1 MEEYLWVSK
10 LSHQPVFTSRAHPI
24 LDQLASRYGVKI
36 NIAGAR
42 DDSVEP
48 YVNAVRDAI
57 GRAVAGIM
65 VIGWGDAEIVQ
76 AIDEAVDSGIPVVT
90 VDSDVPESKRLAHI
104 GTDWFRMGQ
113 AMAETLGERMGG
125 TGQALM
131 LGFTRM
137 ANMQA
142 GFKGFCDRIA
152 AFGDIEVV
160 GPIDDLDVGP
170 DKAETVTARYLAA
183 LTELKGI
190 ACFDGQGGLGAARAV
205 ERARKAGAVSL
216 VCVDSEEH
224 HLDYIRSGAIQA
236 AFCQRREAFTY
247 HAFQTLYAF
256 NHGSPLSGGLKG
268 LINVPGN
275 IDTGFLVVT
284 KSNVD
289 TFESNL
295 SLDESVERHDLT
307 QRLSFMSEI
316 VENVGELVLVTDE
329 TDRIVYT
336 NPAVLRMTGYD
347 STELQQ
353 LLLNEVLHVDLET
366 RLSNGRSPAPQ
377 QNGTVE
383 GGVRTKTGRLIP
395 VQIRLTSLKAGER
408 SRGHLIVAVDITPRK
423 KTEKALHESEATL
436 KAAIE
441 STADGILVVSQQG
454 EATHWNARFL
464 EMWNI
469 PKKLLDTKADRKLL
483 DFVLDQ
489 LTDPEEFHR
498 KVKELYK
505 STEAALDTIEFKD
518 GRTFERYSSPL
529 LKEGKKAGRVW
540 SFRDITDR
548 KRTEDALRERE
559 HFLSDVFSSIQDGI
573 SVLDNDLRIITVN
586 RKMEEWYAH
595 ALPFVGRK
603 CFEVYHGREETCE
616 KCPTRDTLTTGEV
629 SCQVVPKIGSGGAR
643 TGWLDLYSFPL
654 VDRETGQTKG
664 VIEYVRDITERK
676 RAEEAL
682 RASEENYRAILD
694 AVDHAITVHNPDNGE
709 TLDVNEKMCAMFGY
723 TRQEALGLPFDE
735 LFAGQPHFA
744 QGDPIDLKRH
754 RAADGESQTFE
765 WMTHDR
771 EGTFFWV
778 EINLK
783 RTVIGGRDRLLA
795 VVRDI
800 TARKQLEEQLR
811 QSQKMEAVG
820 RLAGGIAHDF
830 NNILAAILGYSGVS
844 IEEMGKDDPFRQSAI
859 LINQAAKRAAEL
871 TRQLLAFSRR
881 QVLSVRVLDLN
892 AIIADLE
899 RMLRRLI
906 GDDIELVTVF
916 EEPLAKVMA
925 DPSQIEQIVMN
936 LAVNARDAMPS
947 GGRLTMETANVV
959 LDEAAARSL
968 ADVEPGRYV
977 LITVSD
983 TGQGMDSETQS
994 HVFEPFFTTKEREKG
1009 TGFGLSTVYGIVK
1022 QHKGHITLWSE
1033 PAKGA
1038 DFKIYLPC
1046 IERDVEANRDSPL
1059 SSSQLIGTENVLVV
1073 EDEDMVRKVACKILD
1088 MHGYNV
1094 LSSSDPRDAI
1104 GICERHKGSLDLLL
1118 TDVVMPGMDG
1128 KALYERLAMLIPGLK
1143 VVFMS
1148 GFAGATVVQDGVAQ
1162 KGVHFVQKP
1171 FAPESLLEEVR
1182 RALDE

>member
-24 LDQLASRYGVKI
+24 LHQLAARYGVKI
-36 NIAGAR
+36 SIAGSR
-42 DDSVEP
+42 DDSAES
-48 YVNAVRDAI
+48 YVNAVREGID
-57 GRAVAGIM
+57 RAVAGIM
-65 VIGWGDAEIVQ
+65 VIGWGDSEIAR
-76 AIDEAVDSGIPVVT
+76 AIDDAMDSGIPVVT

-113 AMAETLGERMGG
+113 AMAERLGDRMGG
-125 TGQALM
+125 AGRALM
-131 LGFTRM
+131 IGFTGM
-137 ANMQA
+137 ANMQS
-142 GFKGFCDRIA
+142 GFRGFSDRIVA
-152 AFGDIEVV
+152 YGDIEVV
-160 GPIDDLDVGP
+160 GPVDDFDMGQE
-170 DKAETVTARYLAA
+170 KAESVTARYLDE
-183 LTELKGI
+183 LPDLKGI
-190 ACFDGQGGLGAARAV
+190 ACFDGQGGPGAARAL
-205 ERARKAGAVSL
+205 ERARKAETVSL
-216 VCVDSEEH
+216 VCVDSEKD
-224 HLDYIRSGAIQA
+224 HLDHIRSGSILA

-247 HAFQTLYAF
+247 HAFQTLYAY
-256 NHGSPLSGGLKG
+256 NHGSPLSGGRKG

-275 IDTGFLVVT
+275 IDTGFLTVT
-284 KSNVD
+284 RDNVD
-289 TFESNL
+289 TFETDL
-295 SLDESVERHDLT
+295 SLEESVERHNLT

-316 VENVGELVLVTDE
+316 VENVGEMVFVTDE

-336 NPAVLRMTGYD
+336 NPTVIEMTRYG
-347 STELQQ
+347 SAELQQ
-353 LLLNEVLHVDLET
+353 MRLREILDVDLSGSRSET
-366 RLSNGRSPAPQ
+366 LAETLAEGEVCTKEGRP
-377 QNGTVE
+377 
-383 GGVRTKTGRLIP
+383 IP
-395 VQIRLTSLKAGER
+395 VQVRLAPLKAGER

-423 KTEKALHESEATL
+423 KTEKALYESEATL

-441 STADGILVVSQQG
+441 STADGILVVSKGG
-454 EATHWNARFL
+454 EATHWNARFI

-469 PKKLLDTKADRKLL
+469 PEELLDTKADRKLL

-489 LTDPEEFHR
+489 VADPDEFLT
-498 KVKELYK
+498 KVKDLYE
-505 STEAALDTIEFKD
+505 STEVALDTIEFKD

-529 LKEGKKAGRVW
+529 LKEGKRSGRVW
-540 SFRDITDR
+540 SFRDITER
-548 KRTEDALRERE
+548 KKTEDALRERE
-559 HFLSDVFSSIQDGI
+559 HFLSDVFASIQDGI
-573 SVLDNDLRIITVN
+573 SVLDRDLKIITVN
-586 RKMEEWYAH
+586 RKMEEWYSH

-603 CFEVYHGREETCE
+603 CFEVYHGRDESCE
-616 KCPTRDTLTTGEV
+616 RCPTRDTLTTGEV
-629 SCQVVPKIGSGGAR
+629 SCQVVPKIGAGGKEI
-643 TGWLDLYSFPL
+643 GWLDLYSFPL
-654 VDRETGQTKG
+654 VDRETGRTKG
-664 VIEYVRDITERK
+664 VIEYVRDITESK

-682 RASEENYRAILD
+682 RASEETYRAILD
-694 AVDHAITVHNPDNGE
+694 AVDDAITVHDLDSGE
-709 TLDVNEKMCAMFGY
+709 ILDVNEKMCAMFGY
-723 TRQEALGLPFDE
+723 TRDE
-735 LFAGQPHFA
+735 LLSLCLDDLFTEQPRFA
-744 QGDPIDLKRH
+744 QGDSIESRRQ
-754 RAADGESQTFE
+754 RAAAGETQAFE
-765 WMTHDR
+765 RMIHDKA
-771 EGTFFWV
+771 GTYFWV

-783 RTVIGGRDRLLA
+783 RAVVGGRDRLLA

-844 IEEMGKDDPFRQSAI
+844 IEEMEADDPFRQTAI

-881 QVLSVRVLDLN
+881 QVLSVRILDLN

-906 GDDIELVTVF
+906 GDDVELVTVF

-936 LAVNARDAMPS
+936 LAVNARDAMPR

-959 LDEAAARSL
+959 LDEESARPM

-983 TGQGMDSETQS
+983 TGQGMDAETMS
-994 HVFEPFFTTKEREKG
+994 RVFEPFFTTKEQGKG

-1022 QHKGHITLWSE
+1022 QHKGHVTLTSE
-1033 PAKGA
+1033 PTRGTE
-1038 DFKIYLPC
+1038 FKIYLPC
-1046 IERDVEANRDSPL
+1046 IERNVEADRERPL
-1059 SSSQLIGTENVLVV
+1059 SSSQIIGTENVLVV

-1128 KALYERLAMLIPGLK
+1128 KALYKELARLIPDLK

-1148 GFAGATVVQDGVAQ
+1148 GFAGATVVRDGVAQ
-1162 KGVHFVQKP
+1162 RGFHFVQKP
-1171 FAPESLLEEVR
+1171 FTPESLLEKVR